1 MIITIFFS
9 LSLYYIFIWCVF
21 YGRTPSLFFLRCS
34 SISFSRS
41 KKPGD
46 TTESTHVKVLV
57 LETRTPRTVH
67 QVRVS
72 FNSTTTKP
80 HQCEVPCC
88 TVQILLL
95 QL

>member
-1 MIITIFFS
+1 MEELQVFSFFVV
-9 LSLYYIFIWCVF
+9 L
-21 YGRTPSLFFLRCS
+21 PFLLAD
-34 SISFSRS
+34 
-41 KKPGD
+41 KKNPGD
-46 TTESTHVKVLV
+46 TTEPTHVKVLV

-80 HQCEVPCC
+80 HQREVPCC

>member
-1 MIITIFFS
+1 MEELQVFS
-9 LSLYYIFIWCVF
+9 LFVVLS
-21 YGRTPSLFFLRCS
+21 FLLADK
-34 SISFSRS
+34 

-80 HQCEVPCC
+80 DQCEVPCC